1 MANGKENSESLEFD
15 AYRSDP
21 LAAFVIDKLEWA
33 PWRFG
38 LVFGMLYQLL
48 IFLTYPIYVLQDGG
62 PDWELLGGYS
72 TVATLAASNLVVTAV
87 ASGFYI
93 YISKKAG
100 TLYQELHDSK
110 VFVGGTSSIQGI
122 VRGSSGSIEHI
133 HGRALW
139 RSAAVGV
146 AIVVAIVLFVFQPPP
161 EAADAVRSPSPYL
174 REYANQVYSAWV
186 VITTTPGWMTGQSHF
201 GNSIRNMIML
211 GHLSNG
217 GEYQRWL

>member
-1 MANGKENSESLEFD
+1 MMRCLGPGSLISGISVKMANGKENSESLEFD

-146 AIVVAIVLFVFQPPP
+146 VSGPS
-161 EAADAVRSPSPYL
+161 VRNWTIICS
-174 REYANQVYSAWV
+174 SAGSW
-186 VITTTPGWMTGQSHF
+186 T
-201 GNSIRNMIML
+201 
-211 GHLSNG
+211 
-217 GEYQRWL
+217 